1 MPTITD
7 YTDIIS
13 VEDAKKY
20 LRIDTDN
27 TDSDSEIE
35 VMIDSA
41 CNLIENYTQT
51 YLKPR
56 DNVYYFN
63 NANYIRLYSYPVNEI
78 VLPTVDTGYSI
89 ENKNLYT
96 VYYRE
101 NSYLESMTFNIGYTD
116 TANVKAI
123 FKMAILETVKLWFY
137 GSETETA
144 MKGYIPNSVM
154 AILSSERRFIF

>member
-41 CNLIENYTQT
+41 CNLIENY
-51 YLKPR
+51 
-56 DNVYYFN
+56 
-63 NANYIRLYSYPVNEI
+63 
-78 VLPTVDTGYSI
+78 
-89 ENKNLYT
+89 NLLF
-96 VYYRE
+96 
-101 NSYLESMTFNIGYTD
+101 SH
-116 TANVKAI
+116 
-123 FKMAILETVKLWFY
+123 
-137 GSETETA
+137 
-144 MKGYIPNSVM
+144 
-154 AILSSERRFIF
+154 